1 MLGWII
7 RSTTVTYLSAEANI
21 HNILIILDK
30 TYKVILRFQ
39 IGQQPIKIVLFASTD
54 SH

>member
-7 RSTTVTYLSAEANI
+7 RPITMIYLSAAANI

-39 IGQQPIKIVLFASTD
+39 IGQQPIKIILFASTD